1 MSKPPDNL
9 GIWLINLPKDSERL
23 ANMQSQLAT
32 MGLTAQV
39 FEAING
45 KERAVELASNVNEQ
59 AYLKNTGQ
67 PIIPG
72 HVGVYASHKAVWDL
86 FLASDKEFALI
97 FEDDVV
103 FHDDF
108 RQALETGLAAHRHW
122 DLLRFN
128 AIRAKLPV
136 PQGLLGKY
144 TLNAYIGPFTGN
156 AAYLLNRHA
165 AQKFCE
171 QIWPQTR
178 PLDHEMNR
186 FDKYD
191 YRALGLE
198 PFASHPDDGGVS
210 TITGV
215 GFDQVRKPHWSKRVP
230 YYRLKI
236 TNYFR
241 RANWLLKAGMVPGSK
256 KPLDKNS

>member
-1 MSKPPDNL
+1 MSEAPDNL
-9 GIWLINLPKDSERL
+9 GIWLINLPKDSDRL
-23 ANMQSQLAT
+23 AKMQSQLT
-32 MGLTAQV
+32 KLGLTAQV
-39 FEAING
+39 FQAING
-45 KERAVELASNVNEQ
+45 KERADELAPNVDAH

-72 HVGVYASHKAVWDL
+72 HVGVYASHKAVWDQ

-108 RQALETGLAAHRHW
+108 LEALETGLAAHQHW

-136 PQGLLGKY
+136 SQGKLEQY

-156 AAYLLNRHA
+156 AAYLINRVA
-165 AQKFCE
+165 AQKFCD

-215 GFDQVRKPHWSKRVP
+215 GFNKVRKPHWSKRLP

-236 TNYFR
+236 ANYFK
-241 RANWLLKAGMVPGSK
+241 RAAWLLKAGMLPGSK
-256 KPLDKNS
+256 KRLD